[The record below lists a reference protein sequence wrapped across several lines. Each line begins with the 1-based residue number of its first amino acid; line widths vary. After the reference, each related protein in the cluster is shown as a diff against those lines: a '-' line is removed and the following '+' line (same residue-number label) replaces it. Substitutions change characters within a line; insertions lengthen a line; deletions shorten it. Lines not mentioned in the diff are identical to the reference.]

1 MLAQVMLIQQFLLH
15 NRKLR
20 CKLARE
26 KPHIGALFQHHGIV
40 YRIGSV
46 FAPGK
51 RAVRVYQHRRDLHRA
66 YVALLEGFDNDFPR
80 LVFIFTRDFSGVI
93 SRVQGIAP

>member
-1 MLAQVMLIQQFLLH
+1 MLAQVMLLQQFLLH

-46 FAPGK
+46 FAQGK
-51 RAVRVYQHRRDLHRA
+51 RAVRMNQHRRDLHRA
-66 YVALLEGFDNDFPR
+66 YVALLEGFDNDFP
-80 LVFIFTRDFSGVI
+80 VWYSYSPAISAGVI

>member
-15 NRKLR
+15 NRKLW

-46 FAPGK
+46 FAPGNSK
-51 RAVRVYQHRRDLHRA
+51 
-66 YVALLEGFDNDFPR
+66 
-80 LVFIFTRDFSGVI
+80 T
-93 SRVQGIAP
+93 